1 LAVDPSELHNHSP
14 LSPPAP
20 LLVCWPS
27 NTFFS
32 TSNVRITSW
41 FPYCFQRIFFIFFS
55 CQLLHG
61 KIDSRHFYTCCCH
74 MCLCI
79 QVCSMSGG
87 LSAD

>member
-1 LAVDPSELHNHSP
+1 VSYNHSP
-14 LSPPAP
+14 LFPPAP

-41 FPYCFQRIFFIFFS
+41 FPYCFQRIYFFFFF
-55 CQLLHG
+55 
-61 KIDSRHFYTCCCH
+61 RVNCCTEKSIHDISIHVVAICV
-74 MCLCI
+74 CI